1 MKKLICILVA
11 LALFIMPFTALA
23 QEAELQMSA
32 VSSADAVEVGDQFL
46 VDVVKTADAKFLTF
60 RVNGTFDSSLAEL
73 VAPVYSNEKLGVLT
87 NKFDNEKGT
96 FLFEGYDQTM
106 RGTEEPIVVSLL
118 FEAKKSGEMKIEL
131 IDDCML
137 GKPNENAFYT
147 LDVTGTTVKI
157 AEDTDKENVSIIED
171 AKPLTSF
178 DDMFGYDWAEKA
190 VGVMETLGITK
201 DIADKSFYPAK
212 EITRGEF
219 ITMLMRICKQKST
232 KETEE
237 FPDVDKESYQYEHI
251 MAARVMG
258 IAKGDL
264 NGNFRPDDTISR
276 QDVCCL
282 VYRTMLKM
290 NKVDPKIDT
299 EKYLGKFTDKDTV
312 APYAVESMAGLVR
325 AKILQGDDKNLLRPE
340 DTMTRAEAA
349 VLLNKL
355 AEFNILVSR
364 G

>member
-1 MKKLICILVA
+1 MKKFICILVA
-11 LALFIMPFTALA
+11 LALFIMPFSALA

-32 VSSADAVEVGDQFL
+32 VKVKDVVEVGDQFL
-46 VDVVKTADAKFLTF
+46 VDIMKTDDAKFLTF

-73 VAPVYSNEKLGVLT
+73 IAPVYSNEKLGVVA
-87 NKFDNEKGT
+87 NKFSNEAGT

-106 RGTEEPIVVSLL
+106 RGTEESVVVSLL

-131 IDDCML
+131 LDDCKL

-147 LDVTGTTVKI
+147 LDVTGTTVTI
-157 AEDTDKENVSIIED
+157 AEDTDGEEETIYKD
-171 AKPLTSF
+171 AEPATPF

-190 VGVMETLGITK
+190 VGVMAKLNITEN
-201 DIADKSFYPAK
+201 IADKSFYPGK

-232 KETEE
+232 KEAQE

-251 MAARVMG
+251 MAARVLG

-290 NKVDPKIDT
+290 NKVDPTIDI
-299 EKYLGKFTDKDTV
+299 EKYIGTFSDKETV
-312 APYAVESMAGLVR
+312 APYALECMAGLVR